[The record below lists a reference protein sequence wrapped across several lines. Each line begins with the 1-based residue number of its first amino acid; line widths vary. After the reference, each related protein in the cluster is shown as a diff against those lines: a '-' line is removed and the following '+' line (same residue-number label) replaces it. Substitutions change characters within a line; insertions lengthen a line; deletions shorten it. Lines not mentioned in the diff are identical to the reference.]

1 MSFITVKDLS
11 LRFGNHEVL
20 KDISLQMEEGELITL
35 LGPSGCGKSTLLRVI
50 AGLEVFQEGDLF
62 LDNDDIS
69 NILPRDRNVGMVFQN
84 YALFPNMTI
93 FENIA
98 FGLALKKMPKDEI
111 HREVMKIVRL
121 VNLEDQI
128 DYYPHQ
134 LSGGQQQRTSLAR
147 SLVTK
152 PKVLLLDEPLSA
164 LDAKIRKQ
172 LQVDIRELQ
181 KTLGITMI
189 FVTHDQEEAMIL
201 SDRIFVMSEGK
212 IVQSATPA
220 ELYAYPKNQ
229 FVASFIGNY
238 NILPTNDLKKIDPSF
253 LVENAESTYAI
264 RAESIQLAPSS
275 GEAGIYFSGKLENYT
290 VLGSTIRC
298 MYDVNDV
305 KLSVDLINNKG
316 NLESIQS
323 QGQLFIDRTNIIT
336 IEK

>member
-1 MSFITVKDLS
+1 MSFITIEDLS
-11 LRFGNHEVL
+11 LRFGEHKVL
-20 KDISLQMEEGELITL
+20 KDISLQLEEGELITL

-50 AGLEVFQEGDLF
+50 AGLEVFQEGNLF
-62 LDNDDIS
+62 LDKEDIS

-111 HREVMKIVRL
+111 RREVMKIVRL
-121 VNLEDQI
+121 VNLEDKI
-128 DYYPHQ
+128 DAYPHQ

-172 LQVDIRELQ
+172 LQVDIKELQ
-181 KTLGITMI
+181 RTLGITMI

-238 NILPTNDLKKIDPSF
+238 NILSAKDLKKIDPTFSA
-253 LVENAESTYAI
+253 ENAENTFAI

-275 GEAGIYFSGKLENYT
+275 GEKGIFFNGQLINYT

-298 MYDVNDV
+298 IYDVNGI
-305 KLSVDLINNKG
+305 KLSVDLINNER
-316 NLESIQS
+316 NQESIQS
-323 QGQLFIDRTNIIT
+323 QAQLYIERTNIIS